1 LSTTGSRSK
10 SKATHTGR
18 PHGGTGNGRGPTMEI
33 VADGH
38 TLVLSGDFDVR
49 STMDVRSA
57 IHEAMY
63 VENGFDQD
71 VVLDLT
77 NVHTIDLTAARVL
90 AYATLEASRAG
101 HHLRLRGCG
110 PAVRRMLHLTRLA
123 RFVEVDRAA
132 ASA

>member
-1 LSTTGSRSK
+1 
-10 SKATHTGR
+10 
-18 PHGGTGNGRGPTMEI
+18 MEI

-57 IHEAMY
+57 IHEALH
-63 VENGFDQD
+63 VFDDD

-77 NVHTIDLTAARVL
+77 DVHAIDLTAARVL
-90 AYATLEASRAG
+90 AYATLEASRSG